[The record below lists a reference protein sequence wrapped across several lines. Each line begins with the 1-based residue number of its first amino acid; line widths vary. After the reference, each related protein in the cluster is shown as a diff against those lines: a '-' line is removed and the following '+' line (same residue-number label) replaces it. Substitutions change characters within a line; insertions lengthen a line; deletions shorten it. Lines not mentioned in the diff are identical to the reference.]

1 MSPRFTRTAM
11 RLALLALLCT
21 GLGSVGLARAAR
33 SDPAEVLE
41 RLHRQDQAVERVGFR
56 LASANADL
64 CPRGS
69 DAGFV
74 VHTLEQYGPAYRSAA
89 ARLFRL
95 GDAPGVMA
103 VAPGSPAEAAG
114 LREGDAILAIDG
126 RASLPPTASP
136 ERSSFVRTAAVQAQI
151 LDALKEPTM
160 RLAIRRDGRRLDL
173 TLAPAPACP
182 SLFQVVP
189 EARLSGGADGV
200 YVQVSSELA
209 ALASS
214 DDELAGLLGHE
225 LSHNILR
232 HTARLDALHVQ
243 RGLLSVLGRNARLI
257 RQTEREADRLGIY
270 LLARAGYAPRAA
282 TAFWVHARDATGGLT
297 LDPTHPSWPE
307 RLALVTAEA
316 DEFETAG
323 VPGRDLSLP
332 PDLAAE
338 LPRR

>member
-1 MSPRFTRTAM
+1 MSRGFTRTAM
-11 RLALLALLCT
+11 RLALLAVLCA
-21 GLGSVGLARAAR
+21 GLGSGGAARAAH

-64 CPRGS
+64 CPRGT
-69 DAGFV
+69 DAGFA
-74 VHTLEQYGPAYRSAA
+74 VHTLEQYGPAYRDAA
-89 ARLFRL
+89 ARLFQL
-95 GDAPGVMA
+95 GEAPGVMA
-103 VAPGSPAEAAG
+103 VAPGSPAQASG

-126 RASLPPTASP
+126 RATPPPTASP
-136 ERSSFVRTAAVQAQI
+136 DRSSFTRTAAVQAQI
-151 LDALKEPTM
+151 LDALNEPAM
-160 RLAIRRDGRRLDL
+160 NLAIRRDGHRLEL
-173 TLAPAPACP
+173 TLSPAPACP

-225 LSHNILR
+225 LAHNVLG

-243 RGLLSVLGRNARLI
+243 RGMLSILGRNARLI
-257 RQTEREADRLGIY
+257 RQTEREADRLGVY
-270 LLARAGYAPRAA
+270 LLARAGYRPRAA
-282 TAFWVHARDATGGLT
+282 VGFWVHARDATGGLIG
-297 LDPTHPSWPE
+297 DPTHPSWPE

-316 DEFETAG
+316 DQIEAAR
-323 VPGRDLSLP
+323 VPGRGLSLP
-332 PDLAAE
+332 PDLAAG
-338 LPRR
+338 LPRH